1 MSIFFRSQSAP
12 CPFSVLSETA
22 ISLLHFLRR
31 SRQRGGGWAQFHFQE
46 TFSDVP
52 ESFPHARRSL
62 KNVRQSF
69 PYIRQSLKN
78 VRQSFPHARQSL
90 KNVRQSFPHI
100 LQSSKTLKN
109 PFMTLFEPCWQCSK
123 WQSTIINRQNK
134 TKFLCQNS
142 IIYP

>member
-78 VRQSFPHARQSL
+78 VRQSFPH
-90 KNVRQSFPHI
+90 V

-142 IIYP
+142 IIY